1 MSELPP
7 PPPPPPPPN
16 LTPPPGYAPYAPQQ
30 YGPGT
35 QRIGTLTKW
44 LVGLLG
50 VTIAAQAL
58 SIGLQLTLRRDAI
71 NFLSG
76 PINEFT
82 TNDFEDKL
90 GPYLTVGGLAAI
102 VGLAQMV
109 ILIIWTFRMT
119 RNARTLGR
127 VGQKFAP
134 GATIAINLL
143 GGCTL
148 GILPFFMWREVWRS
162 SDPEVFPGDTTWR
175 ERSVSPLI
183 AIHLGLTLAAT
194 AVSIGLG
201 VGRAFIQFG
210 SGSDTTDLAEQFK
223 DQVAISVI
231 SGLFT
236 IAATAVFI
244 MFVRQLAARHMRT
257 TAER

>member
-7 PPPPPPPPN
+7 PPPPPPN
-16 LTPPPGYAPYAPQQ
+16 LGPPPGYVPYAQPLQ

-50 VTIAAQAL
+50 VTIGTQAL
-58 SIGLQLTLRRDAI
+58 SVGLQLTLRRDAI

-76 PINEFT
+76 PINGFT
-82 TNDFEDKL
+82 TSDFEDKL
-90 GPYLTVGGLAAI
+90 APYLTVGALTAV

-109 ILIIWTFRMT
+109 ILIIWTFRMA

-127 VGQKFAP
+127 EGQKFAP

-148 GILPFFMWREVWRS
+148 GILPFFMWREIWRA

-175 ERSVSPLI
+175 QRGASPLI
-183 AIHLGLTLAAT
+183 AIHLGLTLTAT
-194 AVSIGLG
+194 AVGIVVGLD
-201 VGRAFIQFG
+201 RAFTQFRT
-210 SGSDTTDLAEQFK
+210 SKTTEELAKEFK
-223 DQVAISVI
+223 DQVAVSVI

-257 TAER
+257 TAEV